1 MPEIL
6 YEIPVNDIFD
16 RPCECPVCAMK
27 KKLDDDEVAFAMGPS
42 YMEDDIRLTT
52 DKIGFCA
59 HHMQM
64 MYDFENRLGLGLI
77 LNTHMQNIIKNVET
91 LQKKKRNGSKRLFA
105 KDTGSALSDYIK
117 QTTSS
122 CFICD
127 RIKNTCY
134 VCDHFNA
141 TYQRY
146 LDTFFYMY
154 KNSKEFKELFKNS
167 KGFCLEHYGMLYD
180 LAPSHLSGQV
190 LVDFTSDLNETFLT
204 NFKRVQE
211 DVSWFVDKHD
221 YRNKEASWKN
231 SKDSLPRAMTK
242 VNSILSEN

>member
-1 MPEIL
+1 
-6 YEIPVNDIFD
+6 
-16 RPCECPVCAMK
+16 
-27 KKLDDDEVAFAMGPS
+27 
-42 YMEDDIRLTT
+42 
-52 DKIGFCA
+52 
-59 HHMQM
+59 
-64 MYDFENRLGLGLI
+64 
-77 LNTHMQNIIKNVET
+77 MQNIIKNVET

-127 RIKNTCY
+127 RIKNT
-134 VCDHFNA
+134 FK
-141 TYQRY
+141 RY
-146 LDTFFYMY
+146 LVTTLYLYEKDSDFR
-154 KNSKEFKELFKNS
+154 KKFKNS

>member
-1 MPEIL
+1 
-6 YEIPVNDIFD
+6 
-16 RPCECPVCAMK
+16 
-27 KKLDDDEVAFAMGPS
+27 MGPS

-127 RIKNTCY
+127 RIKNT
-134 VCDHFNA
+134 FK
-141 TYQRY
+141 RY
-146 LDTFFYMY
+146 LVTTLYLYEKDSDFR
-154 KNSKEFKELFKNS
+154 KKFKNS
-167 KGFCLEHYGMLYD
+167 KGFCMHHFRD
-180 LAPSHLSGQV
+180 LVEVG
-190 LVDFTSDLNETFLT
+190 SDLNEIFLT

>member
-1 MPEIL
+1 MP
-6 YEIPVNDIFD
+6 NFFFHG
-16 RPCECPVCAMK
+16 K
-27 KKLDDDEVAFAMGPS
+27 KK
-42 YMEDDIRLTT
+42 
-52 DKIGFCA
+52 K
-59 HHMQM
+59 
-64 MYDFENRLGLGLI
+64 
-77 LNTHMQNIIKNVET
+77 THIKKTINIFQTLKKN
-91 LQKKKRNGSKRLFA
+91 KRHGSKHFFA

-127 RIKNTCY
+127 RIKTT
-134 VCDHFNA
+134 FK
-141 TYQRY
+141 RY
-146 LDTFFYMY
+146 LVTTLYLYEKDSDFR
-154 KNSKEFKELFKNS
+154 KKFKNS

-190 LVDFTSDLNETFLT
+190 LVDFTSNLNEIFLT